1 MMAAAFKRAISEGQP
16 ADMLTVH
23 RGIEKEGLRVTS
35 TDHRLSQRP
44 HPTPLGSALTH
55 TSITTD
61 YSESLLEFIT
71 GVHESPNTALE
82 ELHQLH
88 AYTAQSLPDE
98 IIWGASMPGELGVEA
113 EIPIASYGTS
123 NIGIMKRV
131 YRNGLGARYGR
142 TMQVIAGIH
151 YNFSLPKAFWARSH
165 ALAGSAAP
173 MKVWQTEGYLALI
186 RNFQRHG
193 WLLNFLTGSSPALSR
208 SFIRGDVPSH
218 LSIGEEQTLFGEFAT
233 SLRMG
238 DLGYTSSAQ
247 DGLQICYNQIETY
260 IETLTNAIMTPYEG
274 YQSLSKKQNN
284 ELLQLNQG
292 LLQIENEFYSAIR
305 PKRVTQ
311 SGEAPLRA
319 LEDRGIEYVEV
330 RCLDINPFTPLGLD
344 SETIALVDTFLLSC
358 ILSDS
363 PLCDA
368 ISRDIDNTN
377 TQRILN
383 FGRDPQLKLL
393 NSEAGEVSLEQ
404 LAAPIMDAMSEA
416 AAWLDQCGQT
426 NRHRDAVAMANSR
439 VLGTAETLSGRM
451 LRELDERR
459 MDYSTLVGEYSA
471 RWDADFQRFT
481 LPQTIKTSLADE
493 AITSLR
499 KQREIEAA
507 DTLAFEDF
515 LNGFYAQYVR

>member
-123 NIGIMKRV
+123 NIGTMKRV

-151 YNFSLPKAFWARSH
+151 YNFSLPEAFWARSH
-165 ALAGSAAP
+165 ALAGSTAP

-218 LSIGEEQTLFGEFAT
+218 LSIGE
-233 SLRMG
+233 
-238 DLGYTSSAQ
+238 
-247 DGLQICYNQIETY
+247 
-260 IETLTNAIMTPYEG
+260 
-274 YQSLSKKQNN
+274 
-284 ELLQLNQG
+284 
-292 LLQIENEFYSAIR
+292 
-305 PKRVTQ
+305 
-311 SGEAPLRA
+311 
-319 LEDRGIEYVEV
+319 
-330 RCLDINPFTPLGLD
+330 
-344 SETIALVDTFLLSC
+344 
-358 ILSDS
+358 
-363 PLCDA
+363 
-368 ISRDIDNTN
+368 
-377 TQRILN
+377 
-383 FGRDPQLKLL
+383 
-393 NSEAGEVSLEQ
+393 
-404 LAAPIMDAMSEA
+404 
-416 AAWLDQCGQT
+416 
-426 NRHRDAVAMANSR
+426 
-439 VLGTAETLSGRM
+439 
-451 LRELDERR
+451 
-459 MDYSTLVGEYSA
+459 
-471 RWDADFQRFT
+471 
-481 LPQTIKTSLADE
+481 
-493 AITSLR
+493 
-499 KQREIEAA
+499 
-507 DTLAFEDF
+507 
-515 LNGFYAQYVR
+515 

>member
-1 MMAAAFKRAISEGQP
+1 MIAAAFKRAISEGQA
-16 ADMLTVH
+16 ADTLTVH

-71 GVHESPNTALE
+71 GVHESPNMALE
-82 ELHQLH
+82 ELLQLH
-88 AYTAQSLPDE
+88 AYTAQSLPNE

-113 EIPIASYGTS
+113 EIPIANYGTS
-123 NIGIMKRV
+123 NIGTMKRV

-151 YNFSLPKAFWARSH
+151 YNFSLPEAFWVRSR
-165 ALAGSAAP
+165 ALAGSKAP

-260 IETLTNAIMTPYEG
+260 IETLTNAIMSPLRGINRSPKNE
-274 YQSLSKKQNN
+274 NN

-305 PKRVTQ
+305 PKRVTE

-319 LEDRGIEYVEV
+319 LR
-330 RCLDINPFTPLGLD
+330 
-344 SETIALVDTFLLSC
+344 
-358 ILSDS
+358 
-363 PLCDA
+363 
-368 ISRDIDNTN
+368 
-377 TQRILN
+377 
-383 FGRDPQLKLL
+383 
-393 NSEAGEVSLEQ
+393 
-404 LAAPIMDAMSEA
+404 
-416 AAWLDQCGQT
+416 
-426 NRHRDAVAMANSR
+426 
-439 VLGTAETLSGRM
+439 
-451 LRELDERR
+451 
-459 MDYSTLVGEYSA
+459 
-471 RWDADFQRFT
+471 
-481 LPQTIKTSLADE
+481 TSWH
-493 AITSLR
+493 
-499 KQREIEAA
+499 
-507 DTLAFEDF
+507 
-515 LNGFYAQYVR
+515 